1 MIRLLFLGYV
11 DLSKRRVAEDDIR
24 ITDRKYQEAK
34 KVQNIAGVLANN
46 CPMTVDEIYEKII
59 WPLSD
64 KYNSGYNAFI
74 LSLSYGFQ

>member
-34 KVQNIAGVLANN
+34 KVHTIAGVLANN

-64 KYNSGYNAFI
+64 KYNSGYNAFV
-74 LSLSYGFQ
+74 LSLS

>member
-34 KVQNIAGVLANN
+34 KVHNIAGVLANN

-74 LSLSYGFQ
+74 LSLSYGFH